1 MSKKWILKDI
11 EIDKDKV
18 NNIQEKYNI
27 GRLAAEILVR
37 KNLSK
42 DEIEIFLS
50 PKRNNFYDPFMMPDM
65 EKAVDRI
72 SKAIE
77 KKEKM
82 LVYGDYDADGITSSS
97 ILIRFFKSMG
107 VEVGVYIPNRIS
119 EGYGLNNEALKKIAA
134 DGVNLIITVD
144 TGITAINQVEFARE
158 LGMDVIVTDHHE
170 PGDEIPNAVA
180 VVDCKRKD
188 NKYPFRELAGCG
200 VAFKLTQAIS
210 RKLEINEDESLKLL
224 DLACVGTISD
234 IVPLIDENRVIA
246 KLGLLLIKQT
256 RVIGLREIIKNI
268 GYKEINTTTI
278 AFGVSPRINACGRMG
293 HQEVALELF
302 LTEDP
307 IVARELAKEVEDY
320 NKKRQ
325 DIEKDI
331 YNSALAM
338 IDENDENKA
347 IVLSGDG
354 WHHGIIGIVSSKIT
368 EKFYKPSILV
378 CNEGEDARG
387 SGRSVDG
394 FDLHEALLEC
404 KDNLVNYGGHSMAV
418 GLSLKT
424 ENFDAFKKAFE
435 KYTNEKISEEMLVPK
450 LEIDE
455 EISTKD
461 ISIKDVNDLKL
472 LEPFGEGNSE
482 PVILYKNLKIN
493 AIRTLSE
500 GKHLKLNLQDEKAD
514 IDAIGFGLGELASLY
529 QIGDKID
536 IVGNIQINKFNNIE
550 KVQVLLKDL
559 RKTVE

>member
-77 KKEKM
+77 NKEKM

-210 RKLEINEDESLKLL
+210 RKLEINEEESLKLL

>member
-1 MSKKWILKDI
+1 
-11 EIDKDKV
+11 
-18 NNIQEKYNI
+18 
-27 GRLAAEILVR
+27 
-37 KNLSK
+37 
-42 DEIEIFLS
+42 
-50 PKRNNFYDPFMMPDM
+50 
-65 EKAVDRI
+65 
-72 SKAIE
+72 
-77 KKEKM
+77 
-82 LVYGDYDADGITSSS
+82 
-97 ILIRFFKSMG
+97 
-107 VEVGVYIPNRIS
+107 
-119 EGYGLNNEALKKIAA
+119 
-134 DGVNLIITVD
+134 
-144 TGITAINQVEFARE
+144 
-158 LGMDVIVTDHHE
+158 MDVIVTDHHE

>member
-77 KKEKM
+77 NKEKM

>member
-77 KKEKM
+77 NKEKM

-246 KLGLLLIKQT
+246 KLGLILIKQT